1 MKLKHMDQD
10 HKDLFVATV
19 LANWETAINRA
30 TVFFDRCSD
39 ADMHKPIAPGKNR
52 VIYLLG
58 HLVAVHDRML
68 PLLGLG
74 ERRYAELDE
83 LFLTNPDDGAA
94 AYPPASELRS
104 RWAAINKV
112 LTEKLRAWKPEDWL
126 MKHESVSAAD
136 FAKEPHRNR
145 LNVVLSR
152 TGHVGYHQGQ
162 LALLKL

>member
-10 HKDLFVATV
+10 HQDLFVTTV
-19 LANWETAINRA
+19 LANWETTINRMTA
-30 TVFFDRCSD
+30 LFDRFSD
-39 ADMHKPIAPGKNR
+39 ADLLKAVAPGKNR

-83 LFLTNPDDGAA
+83 LFLTNPDNVAA
-94 AYPPASELRS
+94 ALPSAGELRS

-112 LTEKLRAWKPEDWL
+112 LTEKLRAWKPEEWL

-162 LALLKL
+162 VALLKV